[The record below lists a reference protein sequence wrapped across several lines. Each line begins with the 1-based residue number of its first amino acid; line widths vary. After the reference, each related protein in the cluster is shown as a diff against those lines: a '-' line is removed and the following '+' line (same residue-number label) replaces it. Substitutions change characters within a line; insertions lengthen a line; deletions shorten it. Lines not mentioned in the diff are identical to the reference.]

1 MPNNTIQTTTNPA
14 CAAPI
19 VQLRDTTPRTTA
31 ISITNSGD
39 KAKATIIGG
48 MYWAYAIPGKA
59 SADTVS
65 THFDVLIRISTF
77 HLVCKQYPAPNRRLQ
92 LVTSLTSSIDSA

>member
-1 MPNNTIQTTTNPA
+1 MPNYTIQTTTNPA

-31 ISITNSGD
+31 NSITNSGD
-39 KAKATIIGG
+39 KAKAAIIGG
-48 MYWAYAIPGKA
+48 MCWAYAIPGKA

-65 THFDVLIRISTF
+65 IHFDVLSRISTF
-77 HLVCKQYPAPNRRLQ
+77 YLICKQYPTPNRRLL
-92 LVTSLTSSIDSA
+92 LVAGRF